1 VAELTR
7 RGRRTRDRILRA
19 AVAAFSERGFADTS
33 VSDVLEASG
42 TGKSQFYHYFDNK
55 ADLIREVLRFRRLE
69 SLPTRDP
76 ETGSLDSWSR
86 IRSWFDHL
94 LRVAEEAGCGG
105 LDLIG
110 AFAGGPFAA
119 EERLDREV
127 VRTTHLRRRLLHRGL
142 RRMKRRGDLVEHTD
156 PARLAS
162 FAAAAIEGG
171 LHLSCTLGSTEP
183 LRDALDE
190 TWARLRSYA
199 ADGVS
204 GRPRSPAVT
213 P

>member
-1 VAELTR
+1 MWAVAELTR

-19 AVAAFSERGFADTS
+19 AVAVFGERGFAHTS
-33 VSDVLEASG
+33 VSDVLAASG
-42 TGKSQFYHYFDNK
+42 TGKSQFYHYFDNR

-76 ETGSLDSWSR
+76 DTGSLDSWDR
-86 IRSWFDHL
+86 IKSWFDHL

-110 AFAGGPFAA
+110 ALPTEPFAA
-119 EERLDREV
+119 DHELAREV

-142 RRMKRRGDLVEHTD
+142 RRMKRSGDLVERAD

-171 LHLSCTLGSTEP
+171 LHLSGTFGSTEP
-183 LRDALDE
+183 LRHALDE

-199 ADGVS
+199 PDGAS
-204 GRPRSPAVT
+204 ELLLP
-213 P
+213 